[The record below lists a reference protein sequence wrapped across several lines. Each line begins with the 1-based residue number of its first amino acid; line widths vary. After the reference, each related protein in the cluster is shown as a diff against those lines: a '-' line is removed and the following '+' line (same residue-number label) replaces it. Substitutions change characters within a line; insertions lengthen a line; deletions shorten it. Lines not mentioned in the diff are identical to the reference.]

1 MLLKMARLAVATAAA
16 ALLAAVFA
24 VDMLENTFVNYPRS
38 PDPIGGRVVSHA
50 VKGITVYISER
61 QLVLLT
67 WLTWIEIGAAAIV
80 VLVVVV
86 HRGDLFNSLRK

>member
-1 MLLKMARLAVATAAA
+1 M
-16 ALLAAVFA
+16 
-24 VDMLENTFVNYPRS
+24 
-38 PDPIGGRVVSHA
+38 SHA